1 MPRIVKKW
9 TRNLGQTE
17 YIFLYIL
24 KIVIRNIG
32 FANHRTI
39 GNQLTEH
46 KNECLH
52 YFHIIRG
59 DPLKTQTTSLTD
71 KFVIYFNP

>member
-24 KIVIRNIG
+24 KIVIIIDIG

-39 GNQLTEH
+39 GNQHSLST
-46 KNECLH
+46 KMNAC
-52 YFHIIRG
+52 
-59 DPLKTQTTSLTD
+59 TTST
-71 KFVIYFNP
+71 